1 MKHNGKTG
9 ATGRGVRRLI
19 ASGAIVAVS
28 GSALVASGTLD
39 VGAKANYTRDCFR
52 GLAERRIERL
62 NGALVDMGETPSG
75 RGCWLAAADGGVFSF
90 GDAAFYG
97 SAAKLDLVSPIV
109 AFASTPDG
117 EGYWLVAADGGVFN
131 FGDAGYY
138 GSVGGSVRANPIV
151 GMDVTKN
158 GNGYRLT
165 DSEGKVYRFAKVVKA
180 AAKPASAAK
189 ASQANKDE
197 RKAAR
202 KAARKAQR
210 KAERKAAMAGNR
222 RSRS

>member
-1 MKHNGKTG
+1 MKHNAKAG
-9 ATGRGVRRLI
+9 ATGRGVRRFI
-19 ASGAIVAVS
+19 ATGAIVAVS

-97 SAAKLDLVSPIV
+97 SGAKLDLVSPIV

-117 EGYWLVAADGGVFN
+117 DGYWLVAADGGVFN

-151 GMDVTKN
+151 GIDVTKN

-165 DSEGKVYRFAKVVKA
+165 DSEGKVYSFAKVVK

-189 ASQANKDE
+189 ASQPNKDE

-210 KAERKAAMAGNR
+210 KAERKASLAGNR